1 MSAFITAKSGNTI
14 SSHSVSTKPRNTNNS
29 FGGIHSIL
37 KAAPV
42 PVSIE
47 ELAVNNAVH
56 FELTSMGT
64 GMDHVVN
71 SFLLSSDV
79 GVGVG
84 GVGATATATAGEM
97 KTFEAVAPDSS
108 TLIGFGVVLVLSVIA
123 SFVWA
128 NEVVPVSRTKL
139 ALSKRNGDVKEYL
152 EGLKE
157 APLANADANAV
168 NGDELSLS
176 EELDGVN
183 TNTSTSTK
191 RKDKNNVEI
200 KPNVGDGRDVERWL
214 FSDWLNDNKSAGGK
228 GRKKEPALPILKKAK
243 WNSGDNPVLVTAGIM
258 MVGIVIASI
267 TERVQ

>member
-56 FELTSMGT
+56 FEPTSMST

-79 GVGVG
+79 GAG
-84 GVGATATATAGEM
+84 GVGATATAAAGEM

-157 APLANADANAV
+157 APLANDK

-228 GRKKEPALPILKKAK
+228 GRKKEPALPILKK
-243 WNSGDNPVLVTAGIM
+243 GEIYCEVRTLT
-258 MVGIVIASI
+258 
-267 TERVQ
+267 TY